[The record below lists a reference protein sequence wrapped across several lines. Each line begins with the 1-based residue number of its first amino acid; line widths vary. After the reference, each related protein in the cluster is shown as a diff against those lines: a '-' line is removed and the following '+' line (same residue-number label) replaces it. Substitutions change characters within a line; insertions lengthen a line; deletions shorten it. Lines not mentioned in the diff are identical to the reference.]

1 MAEKKTTTKKK
12 STTKKTK
19 KEVVDT
25 GASKEFVE
33 MMANKPVS
41 EIETKVDEENN
52 TVIVKAKVENSI
64 NEIEV
69 TTTVVESEQKENRIT
84 VDVQEDDKYMTI
96 QNSQD
101 PVGEPGP
108 SVDDLI
114 NEGIDAFK
122 AFIKEKKE
130 KVAEEVNNK
139 IVESVID
146 EKTFEENTKQIS
158 SDEPIEMPIV
168 YVTTHMG
175 ISYD

>member
-1 MAEKKTTTKKK
+1 MAEKK
-12 STTKKTK
+12 STAKRKTSTKKTK

-25 GASKEFVE
+25 GAAQEFVE
-33 MMANKPVS
+33 MMVNKPVS

-64 NEIEV
+64 DMIEV
-69 TTTVVESEQKENRIT
+69 TTTVVEPEQKENSIT
-84 VDVQEDDKYMTI
+84 VDVQEDDNYMTI
-96 QNSQD
+96 QGHPD

-130 KVAEEVNNK
+130 KVDEEVNNK

-146 EKTFEENTKQIS
+146 EKVVEENVKPQNKFN
-158 SDEPIEMPIV
+158 
-168 YVTTHMG
+168 YVRTAMG
-175 ISYD
+175 VSYD